1 MPGSEAS
8 DTAHDAV
15 QRLAPSLRRFA
26 RALAADRDEAA
37 ADQIVH
43 EAIDRLRRRTESA
56 SHLRAALYA
65 GIVHIHRG
73 RRLPAPHELQSAR
86 AGRGGVAQQIE
97 RLPLDQRE
105 VLLLVV
111 LEQLSYDEV
120 ATILSLPRS
129 SIVARLAR
137 ARAALSLAE
146 ETSARPA
153 YLRVVK

>member
-1 MPGSEAS
+1 MAGSEAS
-8 DTAHDAV
+8 DTARDV
-15 QRLAPSLRRFA
+15 LERLAPSLRRFA
-26 RALAADRDEAA
+26 RALAADRDET
-37 ADQIVH
+37 ADQIVR
-43 EAIDRLRRRTESA
+43 EAIDRFRGQAEST

-65 GIVHIHRG
+65 SVVHIHRS
-73 RRLPAPHELQSAR
+73 RRLPAIHETQSGR

-120 ATILSLPRS
+120 ATVLSLPRS
-129 SIVARLAR
+129 SVVARLAR
-137 ARAALSLAE
+137 ARAALSVAE
-146 ETSARPA
+146 EAPTRPA

>member
-1 MPGSEAS
+1 MAGSEAS
-8 DTAHDAV
+8 DKVRDV
-15 QRLAPSLRRFA
+15 LQRLAPSLRRFV

-37 ADQIVH
+37 ADRIVR
-43 EAIDRLRRRTESA
+43 EAIDRLHMRTDSA
-56 SHLRAALYA
+56 AHLRTALYTN
-65 GIVHIHRG
+65 IVQIHRS
-73 RRLPAPHELQSAR
+73 RRLPAIHESEV
-86 AGRGGVAQQIE
+86 GRVGVAQQIE

-120 ATILSLPRS
+120 AAILSLPRS

-137 ARAALSLAE
+137 ARAAFSLAE
-146 ETSARPA
+146 EASTRPA